1 MSNYNVGDMIRLTRQ
16 AIGMSQE
23 ELCDNICSVQ
33 TLSRIENGKVKVKK
47 KVYQQLMEKMGR
59 DGTKNYSV
67 LSTENFD
74 VLDMM
79 VEVDNAIFR
88 HDYLEAEKKLK
99 VLKAALSM
107 DEDINYLYIKEC
119 EIIIDGNRHRI
130 TKEKMLEELECLIS
144 YTITDYKQFLYKV
157 YPFMRREI
165 ILLMNIG
172 NIYGDLGQK
181 QMAIDIYYMLI
192 RSMNMGYMRQEDSIQ
207 LTVML
212 INNIAHDYGA
222 MKQRDRAI
230 CMCQNAIL
238 KAKKYSL
245 YSVLPKCYG
254 DIAWYMM
261 RQIKDGERDE
271 ADKELCRQYL
281 RQAYAIANLTKQNRH
296 ADVTKD
302 VYMKFFGESIYGCVC
317 LSKGVSS
324 GSSPYN

>member
-1 MSNYNVGDMIRLTRQ
+1 MSNYNVGDMVRLTRQ

-23 ELCDNICSVQ
+23 ELCADICSVQ

-59 DGTKNYSV
+59 DGSKNYSV
-67 LSTENFD
+67 LSTENFE

-99 VLKAALSM
+99 ALKAALSM
-107 DEDINYLYIKEC
+107 DEDINYLYVKEC

-130 TKEKMLEELECLIS
+130 TKEKMLEELERLIS

-172 NIYGDLGQK
+172 NIYSDLGQK

-192 RSMNMGYMRQEDSIQ
+192 RSMNMGYMSQNDSIQ

-212 INNIAHDYGA
+212 INSIAHDYGA
-222 MKQRDRAI
+222 MRQRDRAI
-230 CMCQNAIL
+230 RMCQNAIM

-261 RQIKDGERDE
+261 RQIVDGERNEKDE
-271 ADKELCRQYL
+271 ELCRRYL

-302 VYMKFFGESIYGCVC
+302 VYMDFFGESIYE
-317 LSKGVSS
+317 K
-324 GSSPYN
+324 

>member
-1 MSNYNVGDMIRLTRQ
+1 MSNYNVGDLIRRTRL

-23 ELCDNICSVQ
+23 ELCDTICSVQ

-47 KVYQQLMEKMGR
+47 RVYQQLMEKMGR

-67 LSTENFD
+67 LSTENFE

-88 HDYLEAEKKLK
+88 HDYAEAEEKLCI
-99 VLKAALSM
+99 LKEELSM
-107 DEDINYLYIKEC
+107 DEDINYLYVREC

-130 TKEKMLEELECLIS
+130 SKEKMLEELECLIA
-144 YTITDYKQFLYKV
+144 YTIPDYKRFLYKV

-181 QMAIDIYYMLI
+181 QTAIDIYYMLI
-192 RSMNMGYMRQEDSIQ
+192 RSMNTGYMRKQDSIQ
-207 LTVML
+207 LTVLL
-212 INNIAHDYGA
+212 INNIARDYGA

-230 CMCQNAIL
+230 RMCQNAII
-238 KAKKYSL
+238 KAKKYGL

-254 DIAWYMM
+254 EIAWYMM

-271 ADKELCRQYL
+271 KDKELCKRYL
-281 RQAYAIANLTKQNRH
+281 RQAYAVADLTKQNRH
-296 ADVTKD
+296 VDVSKD
-302 VYMKFFGESIYGCVC
+302 VYMDFFGESIYGFAGF
-317 LSKGVSS
+317 SKGVSS
-324 GSSPYN
+324 GSSPNN